1 MPVSGDRLGLYIH
14 WPFCASKCP
23 YCDFNSHVTDS
34 IDHGRWRRA
43 LLSELDY
50 FANETKNRRLSGIFF
65 GGGTPSLM
73 QPRTVAALIDA
84 AKGHW
89 RPLND
94 LEITLEAN
102 PSTAE
107 AARFGA
113 FRDAGVNRLS
123 LGVQS
128 FRDQNLKFLGRGHSA
143 AEARDAIRLAAET
156 FPRFSFDLIYGLPGQ
171 TLDDFTQ
178 DLDQALAL
186 AGGHLSVYQLSIEPG
201 TAFHR
206 DAVAAADEETGAAM
220 FEICKDRLSGAGLP
234 AYEVSNHAPP
244 GNECRHNLEIW
255 RGGDYAGVG
264 PGAHGRLT
272 NETKTGTLYQIH
284 KPERWLAAVES
295 KGHGTARRRT
305 LTPDERTDEII
316 MTGLRLTEG
325 IERRHFNALTG
336 FELEDRLDQGGLGRM
351 VDGGFM
357 VSDGAGVRVTPAG
370 RLCLNEVLRHLLAAA

>member
-1 MPVSGDRLGLYIH
+1 MPASGDSLSLYIH

-23 YCDFNSHVTDS
+23 YCDFNSHVADAV
-34 IDHGRWRRA
+34 DHDRWRRA

-50 FANETKNRRLSGIFF
+50 FANQTKGRRLSSIFF

-73 QPRTVAALIDA
+73 QPRTVAALINA
-84 AKGHW
+84 AKTHW
-89 RPLND
+89 QPEEN

-102 PSTAE
+102 PSTVE
-107 AARFGA
+107 AGRFRA

-143 AEARDAIRLAAET
+143 AEAKDAIRLAAET

-171 TLDDFTQ
+171 RLDDFTQ
-178 DLDQALAL
+178 DLDQALEL

-220 FEICKDRLSGAGLP
+220 FEICQHRLADAGLP
-234 AYEVSNHAPP
+234 AYEVSNHAAPE
-244 GNECRHNLEIW
+244 NECRHNLEIW

-272 NETKTGTLYQIH
+272 SGTKTETFYQIH
-284 KPERWLAAVES
+284 RPGRWLAAVES
-295 KGHGTARRRT
+295 KHHGTAKRQA
-305 LTPDERTDEII
+305 LTPDERADEIL
-316 MTGLRLTEG
+316 MTGLRLTSG
-325 IERRHFNALTG
+325 IERDHFNALTG
-336 FELEDRLDQGGLGRM
+336 QDLNNRLDPGGLEKM
-351 VDGGFM
+351 IEGGFI
-357 VSDGAGVRVTPAG
+357 VSGQAGIRATPAG
-370 RLCLNEVLRHLLAAA
+370 RLCLNEVLRRLMTV